1 MEGRCWDVSM
11 FGKVSDVSRR
21 DDLFSREEE
30 EEQEARDERCACENA
45 AMEISREEDKTIRRQ
60 DEVIVGEKIELHSS
74 GLSALSSPGLQVR
87 YR

>member
-30 EEQEARDERCACENA
+30 EEEARDERCACEKA
-45 AMEISREEDKTIRRQ
+45 VMEISREQDKTIRRQ